1 MARGFARVRVR
12 VPYVQI
18 RAPPRRSASATVAA
32 IAMMGPVASAGAG
45 DAAVGGR
52 FPTPPALA
60 LTVD

>member
-1 MARGFARVRVR
+1 